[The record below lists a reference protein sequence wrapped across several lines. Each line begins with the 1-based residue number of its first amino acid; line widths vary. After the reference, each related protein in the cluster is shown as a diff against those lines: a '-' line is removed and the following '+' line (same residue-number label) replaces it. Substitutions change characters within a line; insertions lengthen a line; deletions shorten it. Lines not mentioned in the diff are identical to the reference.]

1 MTPQP
6 ATQWIATAEKLP
18 TDRQLVYFCLE
29 HTNAVNMGYY
39 KELRFSTLQ
48 NGFFGYNMVSHWMPR
63 ELPAPPPRELSAF
76 ETWHEDQPIS
86 DNPKTVAQCAWNCS
100 ATRERAR
107 FSEGVEKLATRY
119 DVSAANTIFA
129 DLRALAAGKDL

>member
-6 ATQWIATAEKLP
+6 ATQWRPMSEPIMFPALVLYMSELVAIAYSPRDCGTGA
-18 TDRQLVYFCLE
+18 T
-29 HTNAVNMGYY
+29 
-39 KELRFSTLQ
+39 
-48 NGFFGYNMVSHWMPR
+48 HWQPFVP
-63 ELPAPPPRELSAF
+63 PAPPQRELDAF
-76 ETWHEDQPIS
+76 ETWYEDQPIP

-107 FSEGVEKLATRY
+107 FSEGVEKWIEKYAHVKYCLGTWCEMG
-119 DVSAANTIFA
+119 D